1 MKSLG
6 TRSSCARARTVA
18 GARRSFSALM
28 VAAVAAAGLTAAAGA
43 RPAGAAAAHRGA
55 AAAHR
60 RAPAGRH
67 RAAPGAGAAGDETTV
82 SQNDLRD
89 GWDPS
94 EPTLTPAAV
103 QGGQFGQIFAAKVN
117 GQVYAQPLLVG
128 NTLIVATENDWV
140 YGLDATTGAIL
151 WSTPLGTPYH
161 ITTCPDTEPNLGVTS
176 TGVYDPAT
184 NTVYV
189 MGLVHEINWEWHLF
203 GLNVTTGAITF
214 KKRIVGSPSNDKD
227 LSFSALP
234 ENGRAG
240 LLLMNGWVYATFGS
254 HCDHGS
260 YNGYVAGVNTATAAT
275 TLWAD
280 ESGVSNEEGGI
291 WQSGGGVMSD
301 GSGRIIVTSG
311 NGISPPRGPG
321 SKPPGQLAESVIRLS
336 VGSDGTLSP
345 QDFFSPTN
353 APSLDA
359 GDVDFGSGG
368 PTGLPFGTTTYPDLL
383 VQAGKYGTIYVLN
396 RDNLGGREQGPNQ
409 GDAAVA
415 SIGPFPGQWNSPAIF
430 ADTTTLTSSNAS
442 SANDY
447 MIYVGKNDYMREFK
461 FGVSSSDAPTMS
473 DLTNSSFTIP
483 WTSGT
488 PAITSNGTDPTS
500 GLIWEVHDSG
510 PTGTGG
516 WLGGWD
522 LLPQPRSGGRT
533 KLREI
538 FAAPIG
544 TASQFTKVATGNG
557 MVYVGTRD
565 GNVYG
570 FGIRGGAALTRSGT
584 AQFRDTP
591 VGSSS
596 AGHATLT
603 ATRTVTVTGAS
614 VSAASIPAPFTL
626 GRVTLTRAGNT
637 TATSVTFPVTV
648 HKGDVLRAAVQF
660 APAATG
666 GTDGAVSFT
675 TSASLVPVSVP
686 LIGNGISQGLFAT
699 IPSLAFHII
708 EHDGLLIENVPVG
721 MFTPQVDDIVNNGT
735 KPVRVTS
742 VTLPAAPFS
751 VTKPPRVGMVVKPGE
766 AVPVNIVF
774 TPTRAVTAN
783 GSMTLTG
790 TGGAS
795 VTVTLT
801 GTGVPPRTKFTASPD
816 TVNFGSVQVGRTAT
830 VMIHVVNAGNQPS
843 IMQRTAT
850 NGGPFGAPLKAAK
863 GLQVNGNN
871 SLVLPVTFH
880 PTKAGAFHGVYQVA
894 WIDRFGA
901 HTLNVTITGTGVR

>member
-6 TRSSCARARTVA
+6 KRSICARAGSVA
-18 GARRSFSALM
+18 RPRRWFSALV
-28 VAAVAAAGLTAAAGA
+28 VAAIAAAGLTAVAGA
-43 RPAGAAAAHRGA
+43 GPAGAAATHRA
-55 AAAHR
+55 AAAGH
-60 RAPAGRH
+60 H
-67 RAAPGAGAAGDETTV
+67 RAAPGAGPAGNETTV

-89 GWDPS
+89 GWDPN

-103 QGGQFGQIFAAKVN
+103 QGGQFAQIFKTPVN

-161 ITTCPDTEPNLGVTS
+161 ITTCNDTEPNLGVTS

-189 MGLVHEINWEWHLF
+189 MGLVHEISWEWHLF

-214 KKRIVGSPSNDKD
+214 KQRIVGSPSNDKN
-227 LSFSALP
+227 LSFSPLP

-240 LLLMNGWVYATFGS
+240 LLLMNGWVYAAFGS

-260 YNGYVAGVNTATAAT
+260 YNGYMAGVNTATHAT

-280 ESGVSNEEGGI
+280 ESGVSNEMGGI

-301 GSGRIIVTSG
+301 GPGRIFVTSG
-311 NGISPPRGPG
+311 NGVSPPRGPG
-321 SKPPGQLAESVIRLS
+321 GAPPGQLAESVIRLS

-345 QDFFSPTN
+345 QDFFSPSN
-353 APSLDA
+353 APSLDS
-359 GDVDFGSGG
+359 GDIDFGSGG

-383 VQAGKYGTIYVLN
+383 MQAGKYGTIYVLN

-409 GDAAVA
+409 GDEDLA
-415 SIGPFPGQWNSPAIF
+415 SIGPFPGQWNSPAFF
-430 ADTTTLTSSNAS
+430 ADTTTLTSGNAS

-447 MIYVGKNDYMREFK
+447 MIYVGKNDFMREVR
-461 FGVSSSDAPTMS
+461 FGVSSSGAPTMS
-473 DLTNSSFTIP
+473 DLANSSFTIP

-488 PAITSNGTDPTS
+488 PAITSNGTDPAS
-500 GLIWEVHDSG
+500 GLVWEVHDAG
-510 PTGTGG
+510 PTGANG
-516 WLGGWD
+516 WLGAWD
-522 LLPQPRSGGRT
+522 LLPQPRSGGGT

-538 FAAPIG
+538 SAAPIG

-557 MVYVGTRD
+557 MVYLGTRD

-570 FGIRGGAALTRSGT
+570 FGITSGAALTRSGT

-614 VSAASIPAPFTL
+614 VSAASTPAPFTL
-626 GRVTLTRAGNT
+626 GQVTLTRAGST

-648 HKGDVLRAAVQF
+648 HKGDVLRAAVKF

-675 TSASLVPVSVP
+675 TSGSSVPVSVP
-686 LIGNGISQGLFAT
+686 LIGNAVSNGLFAT
-699 IPSLAFHII
+699 SPSMTFQIS
-708 EHDGLLIENVPVG
+708 EHDGMLIENVPVG
-721 MFTPQVDDIVNNGT
+721 IYVPQVDDIVNNGT
-735 KPVRVTS
+735 APVRVTS
-742 VTLPAAPFS
+742 VTPPAAPFT
-751 VTKPPRVGMVVKPGE
+751 VTDPPTVGTVIRPGQ
-766 AVPVNIVF
+766 AIPVSIVF

-783 GSMTLTG
+783 SSMTITG
-790 TGGAS
+790 TGGTS

-801 GTGVPPRTKFTASPD
+801 GTGLPPRTKFTASPS
-816 TVNFGSVQVGRTAT
+816 TVDFGPVQVGRTAT

-850 NGGPFGAPLKAAK
+850 NGGPFGAPLRAAR
-863 GLQVNGNN
+863 GLQINGAN

-901 HTLNVTITGTGVR
+901 HTLNVAVTGTGVR